1 MCADSSRQA
10 LEKWPKQRRETL
22 RVHAEMYTSY
32 SKGIAAL
39 LEQGEKK
46 RFLGGWR
53 DAAVVKSVYCCR
65 GLECGPQHLHSHQ

>member
-1 MCADSSRQA
+1 MRAASSRQA

-22 RVHAEMYTSY
+22 RVHAEMCTSY

-39 LEQGEKK
+39 LEQEEKK

-53 DAAVVKSVYCCR
+53 DAAVVKSVCCR
-65 GLECGPQHLHSHQ
+65 GLESGPQHNHQ